1 MPVAGISRLAPM
13 LGTCSVPSILGVN
26 VSRIVRACAPWF
38 LVCAASAWG
47 QAYPAKPI
55 RLVVGFT
62 PGGGAD
68 AIARLVGGNLSERFR
83 QPVVIENRPG
93 AGGMVGTALVAK
105 SAPDG
110 YSLLLTNA
118 NFATNP
124 ALYEKTV
131 LYDPVKDF
139 AAIHRLGASQYLL
152 TVTPNLPAASV
163 KELIALAKAKPGT
176 LNVASAGIGGPGHL
190 SAELF
195 RFLTGAEL
203 VHIPYKGTSPAVTAL
218 LSGEA
223 QVIFGNVGATLPL
236 VQAGKLKGLAV
247 SGAVRS
253 SMAKEYPTV
262 AEAGVPGFDV
272 SSWYGVL
279 APAGT
284 PPAVIQALS
293 KELAQILEVREMRDK
308 LAAVGLEIWGAAPAP
323 FAAYINA
330 EIGKWKKVARASGI
344 RGE

>member
-1 MPVAGISRLAPM
+1 MIS
-13 LGTCSVPSILGVN
+13 
-26 VSRIVRACAPWF
+26 IVRACA
-38 LVCAASAWG
+38 LLLSACATAAWG
-47 QAYPAKPI
+47 QAYPVKPI
-55 RLVVGFT
+55 RVIVGFT

-68 AIARLVGGNLSERFR
+68 AIARLVGANLSERFR

-131 LYDPVKDF
+131 LYDPVRDF

-152 TVTPNLPAASV
+152 TVTPNLPVASV

-195 RFLTGAEL
+195 RYLTGAEL

-223 QVIFGNVGATLPL
+223 QIIFGNVGATLPL

-253 SMAKEYPTV
+253 SMAREYPTV

-284 PPAVIQALS
+284 PPAVINALS
-293 KELAQILEVREMRDK
+293 KELAQILDARDMRDK

-330 EIGKWKKVARASGI
+330 EIAKWKKVARASGV

>member
-1 MPVAGISRLAPM
+1 MRKLRPFHPPLSEDVIR
-13 LGTCSVPSILGVN
+13 TIC
-26 VSRIVRACAPWF
+26 
-38 LVCAASAWG
+38 VCAILLHADFLPAWG
-47 QAYPAKPI
+47 QSYPTKPI
-55 RLVVGFT
+55 RIIVGFT

-68 AIARLVGGNLSERFR
+68 AIARLIGANLGERYR
-83 QPVVIENRPG
+83 QPIVIENRPG

-105 SAPDG
+105 SAADG

-131 LYDPVKDF
+131 LYDPVRDF
-139 AAIHRLGASQYLL
+139 APIYRLGASQYLL
-152 TVTPNLPAASV
+152 TVTPSLPVASV
-163 KELIALAKAKPGT
+163 KDLIALAKAKPGT
-176 LNVASAGIGGPGHL
+176 LNVASAGVGGPGHL
-190 SAELF
+190 AAELF
-195 RFLTGAEL
+195 RFLTGAEV
-203 VHIPYKGTSPAVTAL
+203 VHIPYKGTSPAVTSL

-223 QVIFGNVGATLPL
+223 QMIFGNIGATLPL

-247 SGAVRS
+247 SGTVRS
-253 SMAKEYPTV
+253 PMAREFPTI

-284 PPAVIQALS
+284 PPPVIS
-293 KELAQILEVREMRDK
+293 SLAREFAQVLDARDMRDK
-308 LAAVGLEIWGAAPAP
+308 LAAVGLEIGGAAPEQ

-330 EIGKWKKVARASGI
+330 EVAKWKKVARASGI